1 MVGIIVTG
9 HGNFATGVLSAAK
22 LIAGTPEK
30 LIGID
35 FTENDTVET
44 LEEKIKKGIEELDTE
59 EILVLADLAGGSPF
73 KVSATIGVS
82 SDKNIKVLSGTNLG
96 MIIETA
102 LLRDGKNLEEVLAF
116 AKESGVTSIQEFEMK
131 VKKEIEDCEDGI

>member
-102 LLRDGKNLEEVLAF
+102 LLRDGKNLKEVVAF

>member
-44 LEEKIKKGIEELDTE
+44 LEEKIKKGIEELGTE

-102 LLRDGKNLEEVLAF
+102 LLRDGKSLEEVLAF
-116 AKESGVTSIQEFEMK
+116 AKESGITSIQEFEMK
-131 VKKEIEDCEDGI
+131 AKQEIEDCEDGI

>member
-1 MVGIIVTG
+1 MVGLIVTG

-44 LEEKIKKGIEELDTE
+44 LEAKIKKGIEELDTE

-102 LLRDGKNLEEVLAF
+102 LLRDGKNLEEVVAF

>member
-44 LEEKIKKGIEELDTE
+44 LEEKIKKGIEELGTE

-131 VKKEIEDCEDGI
+131 AKQEIEDCEDGI

>member
-44 LEEKIKKGIEELDTE
+44 LEEKIKKGIEELGTE

-82 SDKNIKVLSGTNLG
+82 SDKHIKVLSGTNLG

-116 AKESGVTSIQEFEMK
+116 AKESGITSIQEFEMK
-131 VKKEIEDCEDGI
+131 AKQEIEDCEDGI

>member
-116 AKESGVTSIQEFEMK
+116 AKESGITSIQEFEMK

>member
-44 LEEKIKKGIEELDTE
+44 LEEKIKKGIEELGTE

-116 AKESGVTSIQEFEMK
+116 AKESGITSIQEFEMK
-131 VKKEIEDCEDGI
+131 AKQEIC

>member
-9 HGNFATGVLSAAK
+9 HGNFAKGVLSAAK

-44 LEEKIKKGIEELDTE
+44 LEAKIKKGIEELDTE

-102 LLRDGKNLEEVLAF
+102 LLRDGKNLEEVVAF
-116 AKESGVTSIQEFEMK
+116 AKESGITSIQEFEMK

>member
-102 LLRDGKNLEEVLAF
+102 LLRDGKNLKEVVAF
-116 AKESGVTSIQEFEMK
+116 AKESGVSSIQEFEMK

>member
-44 LEEKIKKGIEELDTE
+44 LEEKIKKGIEELGTE

-131 VKKEIEDCEDGI
+131 AKQEIEDCEYGI

>member
-102 LLRDGKNLEEVLAF
+102 LLRDGKNLEEVVAF
-116 AKESGVTSIQEFEMK
+116 AKESGITSIQEFEMK

>member
-44 LEEKIKKGIEELDTE
+44 LEEKIKKGIEELGAE

-116 AKESGVTSIQEFEMK
+116 AKESGITSIQEFEMK
-131 VKKEIEDCEDGI
+131 AKQGIEDCEDGI

>member
-44 LEEKIKKGIEELDTE
+44 LEEKIKKGIEELGTE

-102 LLRDGKNLEEVLAF
+102 LLRDGKNLEEVVAF

>member
-44 LEEKIKKGIEELDTE
+44 LEAKIKKGIEELDTE

-102 LLRDGKNLEEVLAF
+102 LLRDGKNLKEVVAF
-116 AKESGVTSIQEFEMK
+116 AKESGVSSIQEFEMK

>member
-44 LEEKIKKGIEELDTE
+44 LEEKIKKGIEELGTE

-102 LLRDGKNLEEVLAF
+102 LLRDGKNLEEVVAF
-116 AKESGVTSIQEFEMK
+116 AKESGITSIQEFEMK

>member
-9 HGNFATGVLSAAK
+9 HGNFAIGVLSAAK

-102 LLRDGKNLEEVLAF
+102 LLRDGKNLEEVVAF

>member
-44 LEEKIKKGIEELDTE
+44 LEAKIKKGIEELDTE

-102 LLRDGKNLEEVLAF
+102 LLRDGKNLEEVVAF

>member
-44 LEEKIKKGIEELDTE
+44 LEEKIKKGIEELGTE

-116 AKESGVTSIQEFEMK
+116 AKESGITSIQEFEMK
-131 VKKEIEDCEDGI
+131 AKQEIEDCEDGI

>member
-22 LIAGTPEK
+22 LIAGNPEK

-116 AKESGVTSIQEFEMK
+116 AKESGITSIQEFEMK

>member
-102 LLRDGKNLEEVLAF
+102 LLRDGKNLEEVVAF
-116 AKESGVTSIQEFEMK
+116 AKESGITSIQEFEMK
-131 VKKEIEDCEDGI
+131 AKQEIEDCEDGI

>member
-44 LEEKIKKGIEELDTE
+44 LEEKIKKGIEELGTE

-116 AKESGVTSIQEFEMK
+116 AKESGITSIQEFEMK
-131 VKKEIEDCEDGI
+131 AKQGIEDCEDGI

>member
-44 LEEKIKKGIEELDTE
+44 LEEKIKKGIEELNTE

-82 SDKNIKVLSGTNLG
+82 SDKNIKVLSGTNFRNDNRNSF
-96 MIIETA
+96 IKRWKE
-102 LLRDGKNLEEVLAF
+102 LRRGCSF
-116 AKESGVTSIQEFEMK
+116 
-131 VKKEIEDCEDGI
+131 C

>member
-44 LEEKIKKGIEELDTE
+44 LEEKIKKGIEELGTE

-82 SDKNIKVLSGTNLG
+82 SDKNIKVLSGTNFG

-116 AKESGVTSIQEFEMK
+116 AKESGITSIQEFEMK
-131 VKKEIEDCEDGI
+131 AKQEIEDCEDGI

>member
-22 LIAGTPEK
+22 LIAGTSEK

-44 LEEKIKKGIEELDTE
+44 LEVKIQKGIEELGTN

-73 KVSATIGVS
+73 KVSATIGVN
-82 SDKNIKVLSGTNLG
+82 SDKNIGVLSGANLG

-102 LLRDGKNLEEVLAF
+102 LLRGEKGIEEVICF
-116 AKESGVTSIQEFEMK
+116 AKESGITSIQEFEMK
-131 VKKEIEDCEDGI
+131 PKKEVEDCDDGI

>member
-102 LLRDGKNLEEVLAF
+102 LLRDGKNLEEVVAF

>member
-44 LEEKIKKGIEELDTE
+44 LEEKIKKGIEELNTE

-102 LLRDGKNLEEVLAF
+102 LLRDGKNLEEVVAF